1 MRRCAVFVDKDGT
14 LVRDVAYNVDPDRI
28 ELTPGVGPAL
38 RLLQDHGFAL
48 IVITNQP
55 GVGEGRFP
63 ATALKRVR
71 TRIDR
76 LLAPHQ
82 VVLTGFYFCPHAAVR
97 SAPTCTCRK
106 PEPGLLQR
114 AALEHDVELADSWMV
129 GDILNDVEAGRRAG
143 CRTALIDCG
152 NETEWNLS
160 PWRMPDV
167 VTADF
172 TTAARLIARVARPV
186 AAAPELVQ

>member
-14 LVRDVAYNVDPDRI
+14 LIRDVAYNVDPNRI

-48 IVITNQP
+48 IVVTNQP
-55 GVGEGRFP
+55 GVAEGRFP
-63 ATALKRVR
+63 ASALKHVR
-71 TRIDR
+71 ARIEQ
-76 LLAPHQ
+76 LLAPHE
-82 VVLTGFYFCPHAAVR
+82 VVISGFYFCPHAAVR
-97 SAPTCTCRK
+97 GAAACACRK

-114 AALEHDVELADSWMV
+114 AAAEHDIDLAESWMV

-152 NETEWNLS
+152 NETEWVLS
-160 PWRMPDV
+160 PWRMPDL
-167 VTADF
+167 VTDDIA
-172 TTAARLIARVARPV
+172 TAARLIVRVARP
-186 AAAPELVQ
+186 AALAPELVP

>member
-14 LVRDVAYNVDPDRI
+14 LIRDVAYNVDPDRI

-48 IVITNQP
+48 IVVTNQP
-55 GVGEGRFP
+55 GVAEGRFP
-63 ATALKRVR
+63 AAALKRVR
-71 TRIDR
+71 ERIDQ
-76 LLAPHQ
+76 LLAPHG
-82 VVLTGFYFCPHAAVR
+82 VVIGGFYFCPHAAVR
-97 SAPTCTCRK
+97 GKPGCACRK

-114 AALEHDVELADSWMV
+114 AAAEHDIDLADSWMV

-152 NETEWNLS
+152 NETEWVLS
-160 PWRMPDV
+160 PWRMPDL

-172 TTAARLIARVARPV
+172 ATAARLIVRVARP
-186 AAAPELVQ
+186 AAVAPELVA